1 MQYIKLKIF
10 LFIKYCIKD
19 IFLILYENDIYSKI
33 GDNKMIRGYY
43 KNYYENTSFKMKIK
57 HEKYL

>member
-33 GDNKMIRGYY
+33 GDNEIIREYY
-43 KNYYENTSFKMKIK
+43 KNYYK
-57 HEKYL
+57 KYKF

>member
-1 MQYIKLKIF
+1 MQL
-10 LFIKYCIKD
+10 LCNIKD

-43 KNYYENTSFKMKIK
+43 KNYYKNTSFKMKIK
-57 HEKYL
+57 HKKYL